1 MLLFDDFLSLNNYK
15 DSGEWFSRIQE
26 IARKLSFDMLLVGIA
41 PNKLA
46 VHGQEYGG
54 ALIADTYPNKW
65 RAKYDSENYANIDP
79 VIAHSFKSVAPICW
93 GDDMYKEKL
102 HLNFREEAISYGLR
116 YGISFPLHGPSGE
129 FGVLSLC
136 LDAED
141 QHTAHVYMTTAITSL
156 VLLRDLVLQS
166 ALNLPLFSS
175 TMKEVSLTKRE
186 KEILQWSAR
195 GKTSWEIS
203 RICGC
208 SEANINFHISNIN
221 RKFGVTSRRCAAV
234 QAYQQGLISI

>member
-1 MLLFDDFLSLNNYK
+1 MLLLDDFLSLNSHQ

-41 PNKLA
+41 PQKLSI
-46 VHGQEYGG
+46 HRQGYGG
-54 ALIADTYPNKW
+54 AFIADTFPDKW
-65 RAKYDSENYANIDP
+65 RDKYDSENYANIDP

-93 GDDMYKEKL
+93 GDDMYKENV
-102 HLNFREEAISYGLR
+102 HLDFREEAISYGLR
-116 YGISFPLHGPSGE
+116 HGISFPLHGPSGE

-141 QHTAHVYMTTAITSL
+141 QHTAYGYMTTAIVSL
-156 VLLRDLVLQS
+156 IILRDLVLQS
-166 ALNLPLFSS
+166 ALNLPLFSPAI
-175 TMKEVSLTKRE
+175 KGVSLTKRE

-208 SEANINFHISNIN
+208 SEANINFHIGNIN

-234 QAYQQGLISI
+234 QAYQQGLITI